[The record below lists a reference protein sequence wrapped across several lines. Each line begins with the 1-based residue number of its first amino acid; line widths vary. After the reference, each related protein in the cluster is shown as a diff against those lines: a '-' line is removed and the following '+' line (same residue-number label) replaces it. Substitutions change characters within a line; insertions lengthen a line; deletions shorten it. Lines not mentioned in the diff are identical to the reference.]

1 MKKRSAIFPFLALA
15 LTPFVCAP
23 AQAAVSWP
31 KFRYDPTWP
40 KEMPNG
46 YFFGQIAGMTTDS
59 HGNIWVISRPRS
71 IIPQLDEPP
80 QEASGVPAPSVV
92 EFDAKGKFLRGWGGP
107 FAMSDSERAGFDW
120 PVQEH
125 GIAVDNHDNVWICGN
140 GHDRKTGKDDNQ
152 CLKFTTDGKFLM
164 QIGHS
169 GQSKGSLDTENL
181 NHAAWPVY
189 YAPANELFIAD
200 GYVNRRVIVFD
211 ADTGKF
217 KRMWG
222 AYGKAPDDSVPRT
235 RAYDPPPS
243 QFNLVH
249 GLTISK
255 DGIVYVADRNN
266 NRVQAFTLDGKF
278 IKEGFVAHEIPMQGF
293 GTVNSVALSA
303 DKDQRFVYICEGHQ
317 QRVRVLDRKT
327 LTEIPQATFGH
338 VGQYP
343 GMFLGLH
350 VIITDAKG
358 NIFTGDGRNG
368 QVLKFNFAGLA
379 H

>member
-1 MKKRSAIFPFLALA
+1 MKKAAALFGLFA
-15 LTPFVCAP
+15 LGLVGA
-23 AQAAVSWP
+23 AQAQTYP
-31 KFRYDPTWP
+31 KFKFDPAWP

-71 IIPQLDEPP
+71 IVPQLDEPP
-80 QEASGVPAPSVV
+80 QPVSGVPAPAVV
-92 EFDAKGKFLRGWGGP
+92 EFDAKGKFLRGWGGT
-107 FAMSDSERAGFDW
+107 FMMSEAERAGFDW
-120 PVQEH
+120 PSQEH
-125 GIAVDNHDNVWICGN
+125 GIAVDTHDNVWICGN
-140 GHDRKTGKDDNQ
+140 GRDRKTGKDDNQ
-152 CLKFTTDGKFLM
+152 CLKFTTDGKFIL

-169 GQSKGSLDTENL
+169 GQSKGSLDTDNL
-181 NHAAWPVY
+181 NHAAWPIY
-189 YAPANELFIAD
+189 YAPANELFVAD

-222 AYGKAPDDSVPRT
+222 AYGKPPDDNASRT
-235 RAYDPPPS
+235 RIYEPAPQ

-278 IKEGFVAHEIPMQGF
+278 LNEGFVAREIPMEGF
-293 GTVNSVALSA
+293 GTVNSVALSG
-303 DKDQRFVYICEGHQ
+303 DKDQRFIYIAEGHQ
-317 QRVRVLDRKT
+317 QRVRVLDRRSLK
-327 LTEIPQATFGH
+327 EIPQGMFGH
-338 VGQYP
+338 VGQYRD
-343 GMFLGLH
+343 MFLGLH

-358 NIFTGDGRNG
+358 NIFTGDGRDG
-368 QVLKFNFAGLA
+368 RVLKFNFVGLGN
-379 H
+379 